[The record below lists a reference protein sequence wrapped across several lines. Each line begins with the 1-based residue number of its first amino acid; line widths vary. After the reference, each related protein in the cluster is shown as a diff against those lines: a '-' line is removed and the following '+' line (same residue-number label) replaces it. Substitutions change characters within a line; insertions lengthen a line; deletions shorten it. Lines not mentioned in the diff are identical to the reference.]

1 MDACEKRDFDRAR
14 QLISQGC
21 DPKSAKGSGGWT
33 PLHWGCWHGDFRFVR
48 TLVEDHSC
56 DPESGTTDRTWIG
69 DYTKSAGSTPLHMAS
84 WYVPLLITC
93 RSSPECLF

>member
-1 MDACEKRDFDRAR
+1 MNACQKGDFDRVR

-21 DPKSAKGSGGWT
+21 NPKSAKGSGGWT
-33 PLHWGCWHGDFRFVR
+33 PLHWGCWHGDLSFVR

-56 DPESGTTDRTWIG
+56 DPKSGTTDWGLIG
-69 DYTKSAGSTPLHMAS
+69 GYYTRAGTTPLHMAS

-93 RSSPECLF
+93 TSSHECLF